1 MYCSFQTN
9 VQVSPFQVPVFPTTT
24 GTKIDKTN
32 KPFIVKQ
39 KCVPVPIISKVDKQ
53 TISFHEIKKKKIII
67 SVDPVRNKS
76 FLYRSSEFKTIPRLG
91 MTPFVESTVLLRV

>member
-1 MYCSFQTN
+1 MYRYVLQFPNKRTSISFSSTGIPN
-9 VQVSPFQVPVFPTTT
+9 DYGT

-53 TISFHEIKKKKIII
+53 TISFHEIKKWK
-67 SVDPVRNKS
+67 
-76 FLYRSSEFKTIPRLG
+76 
-91 MTPFVESTVLLRV
+91 